1 MELTDFFVILLILIL
16 IGLIFYF
23 GFVSTSPI
31 IITQSQKQVHEQKRE
46 YELDLPYPTN
56 HSMYPNDMNMNM
68 NVNNNPSYQNEVIVQ
83 DEYLKEGDYTKQF
96 KEIDMNNI
104 PKPNTNIG
112 FNPEAKE
119 DSKQLPFADVHI
131 NYLLNN

>member
-31 IITQSQKQVHEQKRE
+31 IITQTQKQVHEQKRE

-96 KEIDMNNI
+96 KEIDMNNL

>member
-23 GFVSTSPI
+23 GFVSTSPVI
-31 IITQSQKQVHEQKRE
+31 VTQTQKQEEKQE
-46 YELDLPYPTN
+46 YELQLPYPTN
-56 HSMYPNDMNMNM
+56 HSMYPNDM

>member
-56 HSMYPNDMNMNM
+56 HSMYPNDMNM

>member
-23 GFVSTSPI
+23 GFSSRSPVI
-31 IITQSQKQVHEQKRE
+31 VTQSQKQQQEQQQ
-46 YELDLPYPTN
+46 ELRLPYPTN
-56 HSMYPNDMNMNM
+56 HSIYPNDMNI
-68 NVNNNPSYQNEVIVQ
+68 NNPSYQNEVIVQ

-96 KEIDMNNI
+96 KEIDMNNL